1 MNMFYSE
8 AKVFKEYEDKIDLSN
23 LTKELLEN
31 FNQDFYRNFIKIV
44 VSELSLNYRQQ
55 FIEDWFAAI
64 LIGNKKYG
72 DNLEWLMDLFK
83 EDGLLDMSNDG
94 KLFSILI
101 DRDSN
106 IFDSYDDFMIIR
118 RYFPQMDNFQ
128 DYAFILTEDPK
139 IEEFVLESIHS
150 LSELKMFKHNLE
162 AKAQAYLYIY
172 IYADFLTH
180 SKEEKLNN
188 KEKFLKANVEKEKI
202 ESHLEKNI
210 SLPDENNR
218 KRI

>member
-118 RYFPQMDNFQ
+118 RCFPQMDNFQ

-162 AKAQAYLYIY
+162 AKAQAYLN

>member
-8 AKVFKEYEDKIDLSN
+8 AKVFKEYEDKIDLRN

-55 FIEDWFAAI
+55 FIEDWFTAI

-162 AKAQAYLYIY
+162 AKAQAHLY

>member
-162 AKAQAYLYIY
+162 AKAQAHLY

>member
-162 AKAQAYLYIY
+162 AKAQAHLY

-202 ESHLEKNI
+202 ESHLEKHI

-218 KRI
+218 KRM

>member
-55 FIEDWFAAI
+55 FIEDWFTAI

-162 AKAQAYLYIY
+162 AKAQAHLY

>member
-1 MNMFYSE
+1 MMNMFYSE
-8 AKVFKEYEDKIDLSN
+8 AKVFKEYEDKIDLRN

-55 FIEDWFAAI
+55 FIEDWFTAI

-162 AKAQAYLYIY
+162 AKAQAHLY

>member
-8 AKVFKEYEDKIDLSN
+8 AKVFEEYKDKIDLSN
-23 LTKELLEN
+23 LTKELLGN
-31 FNQDFYRNFIKIV
+31 FNQDFYKNFIKIV
-44 VSELSLNYRQQ
+44 VSDLSLNYKQQ
-55 FIEDWFAAI
+55 FIEDWFAAV

-83 EDGLLDMSNDG
+83 GDGLLDISNDG

-106 IFDSYDDFMIIR
+106 IFSSYNDFMTMMK
-118 RYFPQMDNFQ
+118 YFPKMDNFK
-128 DYAFILTEDPK
+128 DFAFILAEDPK
-139 IEEFVLESIHS
+139 IEEFVLDSINTV
-150 LSELKMFKHNLE
+150 SELKFFRYNLE
-162 AKAQAYLYIY
+162 GKAQAHLY

-188 KEKFLKANVEKEKI
+188 KEKVLKANAEKEKI
-202 ESHLEKNI
+202 ESHLEK
-210 SLPDENNR
+210 SVLLPDENNR

>member
-8 AKVFKEYEDKIDLSN
+8 AKVFEEYEDKIDLSN

-162 AKAQAYLYIY
+162 AKAQAHLY

-180 SKEEKLNN
+180 SKEEKIN
-188 KEKFLKANVEKEKI
+188 KKKNFLKASIEKEKI

>member
-162 AKAQAYLYIY
+162 AKAQAHLY

-180 SKEEKLNN
+180 SKEEKIN
-188 KEKFLKANVEKEKI
+188 KKKNFLKASIEKEKI
-202 ESHLEKNI
+202 ESHLEKSI

>member
-150 LSELKMFKHNLE
+150 LFELKMFKHNLE
-162 AKAQAYLYIY
+162 AKAQAHLY

>member
-128 DYAFILTEDPK
+128 DYAFILTEEPK

-162 AKAQAYLYIY
+162 AKAQAHLY

>member
-162 AKAQAYLYIY
+162 AKAQAYIY

-210 SLPDENNR
+210 SLPDKESLS
-218 KRI
+218 

>member
-1 MNMFYSE
+1 MMNMFYSE
-8 AKVFKEYEDKIDLSN
+8 AKVFEEYEDKIDLSN

-162 AKAQAYLYIY
+162 AKAQAHLY

-180 SKEEKLNN
+180 SKEEKIN
-188 KEKFLKANVEKEKI
+188 KKKNFLKASIEKEKI